1 MRDSAPS
8 AASSP
13 RGVTRVA
20 VIGLGTMGL
29 PMARHLVA
37 TGYEVVGCDV
47 DPARVALLGAGT
59 AATPAAAAKRAEVV
73 LLSLPTPAV
82 VEDVAL
88 GVDGVRDGAGGG
100 TLLVD
105 MSTSPPALARRLASE
120 CAELDVLDAPVS
132 GGPRGAEEATL
143 TIMVGGDEPAFRRA
157 LPLFES
163 LGSLVVLVGTHG
175 AGQAAKLCNNLI
187 AGATMAAIA
196 ESCAI
201 ARREGIDP
209 RVLYELVSASTGD
222 SRVLRTRFPLAGAD
236 EAHPSS
242 NGFAPLFA
250 LDLIAKD
257 MGLALELAEAHGVEP
272 TVARAA
278 LAAYREAQRDGRG
291 ALDYSAVYLR
301 FDPDEAGE

>member
-1 MRDSAPS
+1 M
-8 AASSP
+8 
-13 RGVTRVA
+13 TRVA

-29 PMARHLVA
+29 PMARHLVDA
-37 TGYEVVGCDV
+37 GHDVVGCDV
-47 DPARVALLGAGT
+47 DPERVELLGARA
-59 AATPAAAAKRAEVV
+59 AATSAAAAEGADVV
-73 LLSLPTPAV
+73 LLSLPTPGTVEAV
-82 VEDVAL
+82 VL
-88 GVDGVRDGAGGG
+88 GADGVRDGAGPG
-100 TLLVD
+100 TLLLD

-157 LPLFES
+157 LPLFEI
-163 LGSLVVLVGTHG
+163 LGRLVVLVGPHG

-201 ARREGIDP
+201 AAREGIDP

-236 EAHPSS
+236 DAHPSS

-257 MGLALELAEAHGVEP
+257 MELALELAEAHGVDP
-272 TVARAA
+272 TIARAA
-278 LAAYREAQRDGRG
+278 LVAYRDAQRDGRG

-301 FDPDEAGE
+301 FDPGEAGE

>member
-1 MRDSAPS
+1 M
-8 AASSP
+8 
-13 RGVTRVA
+13 TRVA

-37 TGYEVVGCDV
+37 AGHEVVGCDV
-47 DPARVALLGAGT
+47 DRARVEQLGAS
-59 AATPAAAAKRAEVV
+59 AAPTPAAAADGAEVV

-82 VEDVAL
+82 VEQVVL
-88 GVDGVRDGAGGG
+88 GADGVRAGAGPA

-105 MSTSPPALARRLASE
+105 MSTSPPALARRLAFE
-120 CAELDVLDAPVS
+120 CAELEVLDAPVS
-132 GGPRGAEEATL
+132 GGPRGAEDATL
-143 TIMVGGDEPAFRRA
+143 TIMVGGDEPVFRRA
-157 LPLFES
+157 LPLFEA
-163 LGSLVVLVGTHG
+163 LGRLVVLVGPHG
-175 AGQAAKLCNNLI
+175 AGQTAKLCNNLI

-222 SRVLRTRFPLAGAD
+222 SRVLRTRFPLAGASD
-236 EAHPSS
+236 AHPSS
-242 NGFAPLFA
+242 QGFAPLFA

-257 MGLALELAEAHGVEP
+257 MELALELAEAQGVDA
-272 TVARAA
+272 TVAQAA
-278 LAAYREAQRDGRG
+278 LAAYRDAQRDGRG

-301 FDPDEAGE
+301 FDPREAGE